1 MEVSEDAGEPNKDF
15 NSTSENQQTNAPTPC
30 QASLPAGDKA
40 AGQPVPRRFPRVREP
55 ELSTLSSSL
64 ISFPS
69 PGNLVFP
76 WPGTHFL
83 LNPHLCLIIPYHP
96 LPYQR
101 PCFLT
106 LPSLQVQR
114 TVLRRTRRR
123 RRPRRRR
130 RKPSRKIL
138 RTFARDGRKPSLE
151 DGHPLNVEPS
161 TSDPEQEGVT
171 PSTSVS
177 ASD

>member
-15 NSTSENQQTNAPTPC
+15 NSSTSENQQTNAPTPC

-40 AGQPVPRRFPRVREP
+40 AGQPVPRRFPR
-55 ELSTLSSSL
+55 
-64 ISFPS
+64 
-69 PGNLVFP
+69 
-76 WPGTHFL
+76 
-83 LNPHLCLIIPYHP
+83 
-96 LPYQR
+96 
-101 PCFLT
+101 
-106 LPSLQVQR
+106 VQR

-161 TSDPEQEGVT
+161 TSDPDQEGVT

-177 ASD
+177 TSD